1 MSKVQIRSIFE
12 QISEIVFNTADLAI
26 AKQSTV
32 EFVSSKNINDK
43 DKRAILSSINGCT
56 TITKFQMYVANAL
69 LKYEG
74 LGADRMAKEYKPH
87 K

>member
-26 AKQSTV
+26 AKQNTV

-43 DKRAILSSINGCT
+43 DKQAILFSINECK

-74 LGADRMAKEYKPH
+74 LGADRMAKEYKPRV
-87 K
+87 

>member
-12 QISEIVFNTADLAI
+12 QISEIVFTTADLAI

-43 DKRAILSSINGCT
+43 DKQSILKAIDECK
-56 TITKFQMYVANAL
+56 TIQRFQFYIANAL

-74 LGADRMAKEYKPH
+74 LGADRMANEH
-87 K
+87 KQHR

>member
-26 AKQSTV
+26 AKQNTV

-43 DKRAILSSINGCT
+43 DKQVILFSINECK

-74 LGADRMAKEYKPH
+74 LGMDRMVNEYKPH